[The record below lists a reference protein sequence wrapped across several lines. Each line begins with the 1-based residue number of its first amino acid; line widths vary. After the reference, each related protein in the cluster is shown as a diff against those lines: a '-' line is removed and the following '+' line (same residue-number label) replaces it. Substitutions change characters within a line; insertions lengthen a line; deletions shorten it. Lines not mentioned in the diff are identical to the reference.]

1 MQVHLSKRHG
11 WHDAHTSFTRS
22 GCRLMPS
29 PEPEAST
36 PPTSSASDWR
46 LLAPGPP
53 TSSVVIA
60 AGTVDD
66 RHLVRGV
73 LLQAARH
80 LPRGLQD
87 NLRSALQASPASRQ
101 DVFWTASRRQMSRA
115 SRPAHSQCSAIGQN
129 CRCMLVFV
137 SYFLYSIFYLP
148 SHIVRLL
155 YYLNRGDSC
164 RNRNCSCSNLPYF
177 VLARRAASPDTTS
190 LSARDP
196 RLNRHPLPSR
206 GTLTIRADAPP
217 GPRSPHKAVRTL
229 LACTR
234 FCRHWG

>member
-1 MQVHLSKRHG
+1 MRAQAPVARSSCRSSIYRTDKGCTTRIHRSSDRCRH
-11 WHDAHTSFTRS
+11 
-22 GCRLMPS
+22 MPA
-29 PEPEAST
+29 PEPKAST

-60 AGTVDD
+60 AGTVDG

-80 LPRGLQD
+80 FPRGLQD
-87 NLRSALQASPASRQ
+87 NLRGALQASPASRQ

-129 CRCMLVFV
+129 CRCRLVFEF

-148 SHIVRLL
+148 SLIVRLL
-155 YYLNRGDSC
+155 YYFYYC
-164 RNRNCSCSNLPYF
+164 KTPYF
-177 VLARRAASPDTTS
+177 FMV
-190 LSARDP
+190 
-196 RLNRHPLPSR
+196 RLLYYFYYN
-206 GTLTIRADAPP
+206 
-217 GPRSPHKAVRTL
+217 
-229 LACTR
+229 
-234 FCRHWG
+234 

>member
-1 MQVHLSKRHG
+1 MRAQAPVARSSCRFIYRRDKG
-11 WHDAHTSFTRS
+11 GTTRIHRS
-22 GCRLMPS
+22 RDRCRLMPA

-46 LLAPGPP
+46 LLAPRGPP

-60 AGTVDD
+60 AGTVDG

-80 LPRGLQD
+80 FPRGLQD

-101 DVFWTASRRQMSRA
+101 DVFWTASGRQMSRA

-129 CRCMLVFV
+129 CRCRLVFEF

-155 YYLNRGDSC
+155 YY
-164 RNRNCSCSNLPYF
+164 F
-177 VLARRAASPDTTS
+177 
-190 LSARDP
+190 
-196 RLNRHPLPSR
+196 H
-206 GTLTIRADAPP
+206 
-217 GPRSPHKAVRTL
+217 
-229 LACTR
+229 
-234 FCRHWG
+234 

>member
-1 MQVHLSKRHG
+1 MRAQAPVARSSCRSSIYRRDKGGTTRIHRSRDRCRH
-11 WHDAHTSFTRS
+11 
-22 GCRLMPS
+22 MPS

-60 AGTVDD
+60 AGTVDG

-87 NLRSALQASPASRQ
+87 NLRSTLQASPVSCQPARCL
-101 DVFWTASRRQMSRA
+101 FWTASRRQMSRA

-129 CRCMLVFV
+129 CRCRLVFEF
-137 SYFLYSIFYLP
+137 SYILYSIFHLP
-148 SHIVRLL
+148 RHMVDPYIIFISDRL
-155 YYLNRGDSC
+155 
-164 RNRNCSCSNLPYF
+164 
-177 VLARRAASPDTTS
+177 
-190 LSARDP
+190 
-196 RLNRHPLPSR
+196 
-206 GTLTIRADAPP
+206 I
-217 GPRSPHKAVRTL
+217 
-229 LACTR
+229 TR
-234 FCRHWG
+234 

>member
-1 MQVHLSKRHG
+1 MRAQAPVARSSCRFFYRRDKGGTTRIHRSRDRCRH
-11 WHDAHTSFTRS
+11 
-22 GCRLMPS
+22 MPS

-60 AGTVDD
+60 AGTVDG

-101 DVFWTASRRQMSRA
+101 DVFWTASRR
-115 SRPAHSQCSAIGQN
+115 
-129 CRCMLVFV
+129 
-137 SYFLYSIFYLP
+137 
-148 SHIVRLL
+148 
-155 YYLNRGDSC
+155 
-164 RNRNCSCSNLPYF
+164 
-177 VLARRAASPDTTS
+177 
-190 LSARDP
+190 
-196 RLNRHPLPSR
+196 
-206 GTLTIRADAPP
+206 
-217 GPRSPHKAVRTL
+217 
-229 LACTR
+229 
-234 FCRHWG
+234 

>member
-1 MQVHLSKRHG
+1 MRIHRSRDRCRH
-11 WHDAHTSFTRS
+11 
-22 GCRLMPS
+22 MPS

-60 AGTVDD
+60 AGTVDG

-87 NLRSALQASPASRQ
+87 NLRSTLQASPAALLPAARCL
-101 DVFWTASRRQMSRA
+101 FWTASRRQMSRA

-129 CRCMLVFV
+129 CRCRLGFEL
-137 SYFLYSIFYLP
+137 SYILYSIFHLP
-148 SHIVRLL
+148 RHMVDPYIILCTYGTCFTPTRRHHHSGADIRLETG
-155 YYLNRGDSC
+155 R
-164 RNRNCSCSNLPYF
+164 
-177 VLARRAASPDTTS
+177 V
-190 LSARDP
+190 
-196 RLNRHPLPSR
+196 
-206 GTLTIRADAPP
+206 
-217 GPRSPHKAVRTL
+217 
-229 LACTR
+229 
-234 FCRHWG
+234 